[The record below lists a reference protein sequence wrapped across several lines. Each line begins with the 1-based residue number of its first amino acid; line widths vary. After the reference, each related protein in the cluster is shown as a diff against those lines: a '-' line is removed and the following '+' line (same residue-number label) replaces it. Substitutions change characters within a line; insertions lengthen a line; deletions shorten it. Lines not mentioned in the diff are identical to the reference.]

1 MKPPAPI
8 LELRDRLKAWL
19 LERAFPIWWAPGADM
34 ANGGFHDRLDQNG
47 RPILGKKR
55 ARVAGRQVFS
65 FAAAGE
71 LGWEGPWREAMAQG
85 LDFLEVAHRRSD
97 GLYRAYAH
105 AADGA
110 VDLYDQAFVLLAWAS
125 AAKGGDAKIGEKA
138 LALLARL
145 PREAVGG
152 FANLDGDGL
161 EANPNMHLF
170 ESFLAWTN
178 IDPTGPWRDLAA
190 GQARL
195 AVTRLIDPESGALSE
210 HFGAGW
216 TSPALGE
223 RVVEPGHLHE
233 WAWLLLR
240 WSMVSGDTAAIAAAM
255 RLIELA
261 ERCGVDPARHVAVNA
276 LNGDLEV
283 TDSGTRT
290 WPQTERL
297 RVALLAGA
305 LTGDPNFWDIAQDA
319 AVGLDRFLDVPTQGL
334 WRDSLEGDDLSA
346 PASSLYHLV
355 GAIRQLDAVAEGGPG

>member
-1 MKPPAPI
+1 
-8 LELRDRLKAWL
+8 
-19 LERAFPIWWAPGADM
+19 
-34 ANGGFHDRLDQNG
+34 
-47 RPILGKKR
+47 
-55 ARVAGRQVFS
+55 
-65 FAAAGE
+65 
-71 LGWEGPWREAMAQG
+71 
-85 LDFLEVAHRRSD
+85 
-97 GLYRAYAH
+97 
-105 AADGA
+105 
-110 VDLYDQAFVLLAWAS
+110 
-125 AAKGGDAKIGEKA
+125 
-138 LALLARL
+138 
-145 PREAVGG
+145 
-152 FANLDGDGL
+152 
-161 EANPNMHLF
+161 MHLF

-195 AVTRLIDPESGALSE
+195 AVTKLIDPESGALSE

-305 LTGDPNFWDIAQDA
+305 LTGDPNFWDIAEDA